1 MRQKDSSRAGS
12 CSGAREN
19 DRDVLQVVRNARGVV
34 RLIQGVV
41 SGVGELSNLQRGGG
55 VRAARLPLG
64 FFQCPE
70 PAIVC

>member
-1 MRQKDSSRAGS
+1 MLMGIDRA
-12 CSGAREN
+12 
-19 DRDVLQVVRNARGVV
+19 VLKVVRNARGVV
-34 RLIQGVV
+34 RLIQRVV
-41 SGVGELSNLQRGGG
+41 SGVSELSNLQRGGG